1 MADRKF
7 STALLLDGKGG
18 ARQLEDDEID
28 RWRPDDGL
36 LWVDLNLSNTAA
48 RKWLRAN
55 PFIDSGAADILLA
68 GETRP
73 RSLVHGEGM
82 IVVMRGINM
91 NAGAAVDFWRI
102 FTSQKC
108 NTHRRSLHR
117 GDLVARLVVLT
128 PLERCRPCR

>member
-48 RKWLRAN
+48 VIVYEAWRQLG
-55 PFIDSGAADILLA
+55 FDGGA
-68 GETRP
+68 
-73 RSLVHGEGM
+73 
-82 IVVMRGINM
+82 
-91 NAGAAVDFWRI
+91 
-102 FTSQKC
+102 
-108 NTHRRSLHR
+108 
-117 GDLVARLVVLT
+117 
-128 PLERCRPCR
+128 